1 MRSKKNKPE
10 LKLCAEVAVRTQQP
24 GANIGTVEIV
34 KEKFLQGYVK

>member
-24 GANIGTVEIV
+24 GANIPVGTVEFV
-34 KEKFLQGYVK
+34 HLGPAQ